1 MARTLDELEAKL
13 QAALLE
19 VRARDL
25 RWKGGDKGNA
35 SVAARDRRELLKRI
49 DDVTADVREM
59 RTKQP
64 RLPGVK

>member
-13 QAALLE
+13 QSALLE
-19 VRARDL
+19 IRSRDL
-25 RWKGGDKGNA
+25 RWKGGPGNA
-35 SVAARDRRELLKRI
+35 SIAARDRRAVLARI
-49 DDVTADVREM
+49 DEVTADVREM